1 MGNYKT
7 VFSKIKRAVLAF
19 IKDASTLIAKLRTN
33 FTGVVGLDFKTDAII
48 TKASSTLPLNTALI
62 LVNNKGY
69 PIYHDKLEEYAWN
82 DVTTKLQDFQYS
94 NQGKEVSHRISG
106 FSKF

>member
-1 MGNYKT
+1 MHESQQNQNRKWG
-7 VFSKIKRAVLAF
+7 FS
-19 IKDASTLIAKLRTN
+19 IANLVIWN
-33 FTGVVGLDFKTDAII
+33 NIAGVVGLDFKTDAII

-94 NQGKEVSHRISG
+94 TEGKEVS
-106 FSKF
+106 